1 MPAVLFVC
9 TANICRSP
17 MAEALL
23 KARRAG
29 FGPGADAAFVDV
41 ASAGVHAGP
50 RGEPADK
57 RAAAALE
64 RVRLGIDKKW
74 RSRRVRAEDFQRYE
88 LILAMETDNL
98 VALRKICP
106 PELQHRLHLFMDLVP
121 GMAGQDV
128 PDPYFGPASGFDQVL
143 MLLERGLVTLGQAWR
158 KGALP
163 RA

>member
-1 MPAVLFVC
+1 
-9 TANICRSP
+9 
-17 MAEALL
+17 
-23 KARRAG
+23 
-29 FGPGADAAFVDV
+29 
-41 ASAGVHAGP
+41 
-50 RGEPADK
+50 
-57 RAAAALE
+57 
-64 RVRLGIDKKW
+64 
-74 RSRRVRAEDFQRYE
+74 
-88 LILAMETDNL
+88 METDNL